1 MTVSVTLPWP
11 PEATSPNASG
21 QGKWRRKSEA
31 ASSYKRTCWALCKAA
46 GLSRMDADAVDVSV
60 IFQPPSARRYDLDNQ
75 LARVKQ
81 GLDAVADAIGVDDS
95 QWASMTLERGDKTP
109 GGAVVVH
116 VTPADWQPIGCAV
129 TRLVND
135 AGRKRGNAAARN
147 ATANSED
154 SRMAQAEHSSV
165 RGAAQ

>member
-46 GLSRMDADAVDVSV
+46 GLPRLECDSVEVSV

-81 GLDAVADAIGVDDS
+81 GLDAVAEAIGVDDS
-95 QWASMTLERGDKTP
+95 RWLSMTLERGDKTP
-109 GGAVVVH
+109 GGAVHVY
-116 VTPADWQPIGCAV
+116 VTPSTWQPIGCV
-129 TRLVND
+129 TAQLVNET
-135 AGRKRGNAAARN
+135 ARGVAAR
-147 ATANSED
+147 SGQK
-154 SRMAQAEHSSV
+154 RQ
-165 RGAAQ
+165 